1 MLSSYATDPL
11 CQAVEQAWNAGIVV
25 VVAAGN
31 EGRNNSAG
39 TNGYGTITSPGNDP
53 LAITVGAMNTLG
65 TPARSDDKIASYSS
79 KGPSQIDHVIKPDL
93 VAWKSHYF
101 GHRWQFILS
110 FPDLSAKR
118 GSQVHLRGQRKRKR
132 RLFSTERDEH
142 GRTHGQWVRSCSVA
156 EESDAHAGPGESHS
170 HENGFEVS
178 TDDQRRHRTLR
189 QSSAPCIRVFS
200 TRGGGILRAAR

>member
-1 MLSSYATDPL
+1 VLSSQATDPL

-53 LAITVGAMNTLG
+53 LAITVGAMNTVG

-93 VAWKSHYF
+93 VALEIALFRTPLAIHP
-101 GHRWQFILS
+101 I
-110 FPDLSAKR
+110 FPRPIGKTRFPRTFTRA
-118 GSQVHLRGQRKRKR
+118 
-132 RLFSTERDEH
+132 TETEKA
-142 GRTHGQWVRSCSVA
+142 TIF
-156 EESDAHAGPGESHS
+156 
-170 HENGFEVS
+170 N
-178 TDDQRRHRTLR
+178 
-189 QSSAPCIRVFS
+189 
-200 TRGGGILRAAR
+200 